1 MSNAP
6 APDFASTHRHF
17 SSMCFNQ
24 VWSLLDKTNR
34 TQDEDRQ
41 MVLLAFASLYHWT
54 QRPECANQQLSV
66 GYWQI
71 SRVHAVLSLPDE
83 ALRYADICN
92 SFSQDLPPFY
102 RGYALEAVARAAAL
116 AGKIPQARLAYG
128 EATGLLNEIADADE
142 RHLLAQD
149 LASITLPEN

>member
-1 MSNAP
+1 MPVAP
-6 APDFASTHRHF
+6 VPDFSATHCHFASA
-17 SSMCFNQ
+17 CFNQ

-34 TQDEDRQ
+34 TPEEDRQ

-71 SRVHAVLSLPDE
+71 SRVHSVLHLADE

-92 SFSQDLPPFY
+92 SLSQDLPPFY

-116 AGKIPQARLAYG
+116 AGKIPQARPAYD
-128 EATGLLNEIADADE
+128 EATGLLNEISDADE

-149 LASITLPEN
+149 LASIALPEN